1 MTTLTI
7 DIPDSEIII
16 VSDFIKKRGGKVL
29 NVDSDDDL
37 TEAEFAL
44 LQESYKEALLI
55 KKGMIK
61 AIPLSELWNEK

>member
-7 DIPDSEIII
+7 EIPDNERAT
-16 VSDFIKKRGGKVL
+16 VSAFIKKKGGNIL
-29 NVDSDDDL
+29 NIDSEDDL

-55 KKGMIK
+55 KKGVLK
-61 AIPLSELWNEK
+61 ALPVSELWK

>member
-7 DIPDSEIII
+7 EIPDSEIATI
-16 VSDFIKKRGGKVL
+16 SNYIKKRGGSIL
-29 NVDSDDDL
+29 NVTSDDDL

-55 KKGMIK
+55 KKGVIK
-61 AIPLSELWNEK
+61 ALPVSELWKE

>member
-7 DIPDSEIII
+7 EIPNKEKTKFF
-16 VSDFIKKRGGKVL
+16 DFIKKRGGNII
-29 NVDSDDDL
+29 NVESDDDL

-55 KKGMIK
+55 RKGEIK
-61 AIPLSELWNEK
+61 AIPISELWND

>member
-7 DIPDSEIII
+7 EIPDSERTT
-16 VSDFIKKRGGKVL
+16 VFNYIKKKGGSIL
-29 NVDSDDDL
+29 NIGSDDDL

-55 KKGMIK
+55 KKGVIK
-61 AIPLSELWNEK
+61 ALPVSDLWND